1 MVRTREVN
9 RQAGVNLPGCHGH
22 ELRLSSKHICGKPSQ
37 HNRFEG
43 AKQIKHVT
51 GKPSKFEGAKQIKQ
65 ITGKPSKFEG
75 AKHVEVN
82 RPVLTSQARGKPLS
96 SDGAR

>member
-1 MVRTREVN
+1 MCGKPSQHN
-9 RQAGVNLPGCHGH
+9 RFEGAKRVKVI
-22 ELRLSSKHICGKPSQ
+22 EKHICGKPSQ